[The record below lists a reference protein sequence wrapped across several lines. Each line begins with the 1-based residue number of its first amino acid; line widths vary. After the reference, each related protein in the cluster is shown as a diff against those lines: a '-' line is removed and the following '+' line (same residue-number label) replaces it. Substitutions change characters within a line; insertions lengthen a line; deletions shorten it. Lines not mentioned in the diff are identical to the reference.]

1 MDNSEKRRRH
11 PKLSERFPVT
21 VLTQEG
27 EANGETRSVTVEGIF
42 FHCPEKLREGD
53 VCRMKID
60 LPEKAVEVTGR
71 LAWSNLEH
79 FKPESA
85 IPGMGY
91 CFVKMSG
98 KDRDRLGDVIDTY
111 HNKKRP
117 PAHS

>member
-1 MDNSEKRRRH
+1 MKDLKKKRRH

-27 EANGETRSVTVEGIF
+27 EANGETRSLTIEGVF

-53 VCRMKID
+53 VCQMKID
-60 LPEKAVEVTGR
+60 LPEEPVEVTGR

-79 FKPESA
+79 FRPERA

-98 KDRDRLGDVIDTY
+98 RDRDRLGEAIDTY
-111 HNKKRP
+111 SDKK
-117 PAHS
+117 HSPSRS